1 MNNWLW
7 ENINALGWIFWMPC
21 VLVAIKNLFLLSSL
35 DAPSTHLGR
44 AARVFA
50 WLAHIAMMFA
60 PAMNVMGCIALPLML
75 IANNLLYVQVM
86 MACRAAKGQAIPR
99 DVSFAQ
105 RVLSSIVAK
114 Q

>member
-1 MNNWLW
+1 MNDLIWSF
-7 ENINALGWIFWMPC
+7 INSWGWAFWFPC
-21 VLVAIKNLFLLSSL
+21 VLVAIKNLFLLASL
-35 DAPSTHLGR
+35 AAPTTRLGR

-60 PAMNVMGCIALPLML
+60 PAMNSMGCIALPLML

-86 MACRAAKGQAIPR
+86 MACRAAKGEPVPR

-105 RVLSSIVAK
+105 RVLSSIVQK
-114 Q
+114 P

>member
-1 MNNWLW
+1 MNAILWDYINSWGWAFWL
-7 ENINALGWIFWMPC
+7 PC

-35 DAPSTHLGR
+35 DAPVTGLGR

-50 WLAHIAMMFA
+50 WLAHIAMVFA
-60 PAMNVMGCIALPLML
+60 PAMNVMGCLALPLML

-86 MACRAAKGQAIPR
+86 MACRASKGLAVPR
-99 DVSFAQ
+99 DISFAQ

-114 Q
+114 E